1 MEHTLCDWHRPLP
14 LAVPPLGPGTAG
26 DARARIQAALARVT
40 RQPEVRSLVLFG
52 SRARREAHADSDLDL
67 LVVER
72 TPHLEGEALRQAW
85 WRTYQLLGDLP
96 LPLDLVVAGSA
107 DADRL
112 AGSRW
117 HVISHAAREGQVLY
131 VAE

>member
-1 MEHTLCDWHRPLP
+1 MESTLCDWHRPHPLRLP
-14 LAVPPLGPGTAG
+14 SLGPGIEG
-26 DARARIQAALARVT
+26 DGAERIEAALGRLA
-40 RQPEVRSLVLFG
+40 RQPNVRGLVLFG
-52 SRARREAHADSDLDL
+52 SRARREARADSDLDL
-67 LVVER
+67 LVLER
-72 TPHLEGEALRQAW
+72 QPHLEGEALRQAW
-85 WRTYQLLGDLP
+85 WRAYQLLEDLP